1 MPSEYTGFETAGY
14 DADSFPSSKIFEIP
28 RVEHQLNSLVSI
40 SPLHSDNAMN
50 VFNKAAKDHN
60 GKLVISVVHD
70 EHPKSYGRNHI
81 SYSGTQGNIKQKKL
95 IM

>member
-1 MPSEYTGFETAGY
+1 MRDYTGFESGGY
-14 DADSFPSSKIFEIP
+14 DADAPSSKTFEIP
-28 RVEHQLNSLVSI
+28 RFEHHLNRQVSI
-40 SPLHSDNAMN
+40 SSLHSDNAMN

-81 SYSGTQGNIKQKKL
+81 TYSGTQGNIKQKKL

>member
-1 MPSEYTGFETAGY
+1 MPSEYTGFGGGY
-14 DADSFPSSKIFEIP
+14 DADSFPSSRIYEIP
-28 RVEHQLNSLVSI
+28 RFEHHLNSLVSI

-50 VFNKAAKDHN
+50 AFNKAAKDHN

-81 SYSGTQGNIKQKKL
+81 TYSATLGNIKEKKL